1 MRLSPSLV
9 AVKKIKCTTPRSQF
23 TDNEIEEAAK
33 LILQGEGVINP
44 LVVRRISLQSFEVV
58 DGDFEYYAAARAREI
73 EPRKGEMIGV
83 FIIESENE
91 DILNEQVKVF
101 RQRQKMLSNS
111 LTATSTIMLDGV
123 KIQLKNHETRLEKKV
138 NSFIKKLKTKHKR
151 IAPQVFDNPFIIYT
165 NPLDIFNNFNNI
177 QLIALLATAGF
188 SYAKANEIA
197 NNIESERNKK
207 KFVSLNDIVQRVK
220 VKSGDK
226 LVRGI
231 SSSKMLDIVESLSQ
245 ISL

>member
-23 TDNEIEEAAK
+23 TDNEIEKAAK

-91 DILNEQVKVF
+91 DILNEQVKLF

-123 KIQLKNHETRLEKKV
+123 EIQLKNHETRLEKKV
-138 NSFIKKLKTKHKR
+138 NNFIKKLKTKHKR
-151 IAPQVFDNPFIIYT
+151 VASQVFDNPFIIYT
-165 NPLDIFNNFNNI
+165 NPLNIFNNFNTM
-177 QLIALLATAGF
+177 QLIALLATVGF
-188 SYAKANEIA
+188 SDAKANEIA
-197 NNIESERNKK
+197 SNIEMERGKK
-207 KFVSLNDIVQRVK
+207 KFVSLNDIVERVK